1 MESSPRVSF
10 KSVSREYI
18 RAAFYVSIAAMA
30 IVVDLRTAFFS
41 GPRQAAEDFYEPIFS
56 VVDLPLRI
64 VGSATSYLASK
75 RQLILEN
82 ERLRKDNLIDYV
94 ADQRQKAQASRLK
107 NLEKLLSLKEQS
119 PENTVV
125 GSITFISPD
134 PFKKTVGIDVGEA
147 DGVMPGAAVVD
158 SGGLVGQVQ
167 RSFSEHSFV
176 KLITDR
182 DFSVSTQNLR
192 TGYRALVTGLGRED
206 RLALRFVPNTTDLEI
221 GDVFVTSGLD
231 GVYPY
236 GIPVG
241 KLDAINKDAP
251 PPFVEARL
259 LPISDP
265 SARMELVIFKG
276 SPSGDHL
283 FGSSTEESR

>member
-1 MESSPRVSF
+1 MEFSPRVSF

-18 RAAFYVSIAAMA
+18 RAAFYVSIATMA
-30 IVVDLRTAFFS
+30 VVIDVRTSFFS
-41 GPRQAAEDFYEPIFS
+41 GPRQAAEDFYKPIFS
-56 VVDLPLRI
+56 VIDLPLRM

-75 RQLILEN
+75 RQLIREN
-82 ERLRKDNLIDYV
+82 ERLRKDNLVDYV

-134 PFKKTVGIDVGEA
+134 PFKKTVGIDVGET

-182 DFSVSTQNLR
+182 DFSISTQNLR

-206 RLALRFVPNTTDLEI
+206 RLALRFVPNTADLEI

-241 KLDAINKDAP
+241 RLDVINRDAP
-251 PPFVEARL
+251 PPFVEAKL
-259 LPISDP
+259 VPISDP
-265 SARMELVIFKG
+265 SARMEFVVFTG
-276 SPSGDHL
+276 AASGDRL
-283 FGSSTEESR
+283 FGLSTEEPR

>member
-1 MESSPRVSF
+1 
-10 KSVSREYI
+10 
-18 RAAFYVSIAAMA
+18 
-30 IVVDLRTAFFS
+30 
-41 GPRQAAEDFYEPIFS
+41 
-56 VVDLPLRI
+56 
-64 VGSATSYLASK
+64 
-75 RQLILEN
+75 
-82 ERLRKDNLIDYV
+82 
-94 ADQRQKAQASRLK
+94 
-107 NLEKLLSLKEQS
+107 
-119 PENTVV
+119 
-125 GSITFISPD
+125 
-134 PFKKTVGIDVGEA
+134 
-147 DGVMPGAAVVD
+147 
-158 SGGLVGQVQ
+158 VQ

-241 KLDAINKDAP
+241 KLDGINKDAP
-251 PPFVEARL
+251 PPFVEAKL

-265 SARMELVIFKG
+265 SARMELVIFTG
-276 SPSGDHL
+276 VVSGDRL
-283 FGSSTEESR
+283 FGTSTEESR